1 MGPLPAPAPEPPVSA
16 FRPALCATF
25 AAGLLLAAPAAEA
38 RFGKKSSDSS
48 GSTKDDDKGS
58 KVHAATPIRSSSQ
71 DEAPSYSP
79 PPSDDDCCDTAPA
92 YSRSSYSAESYG
104 EALLAASE
112 LLAIAVDTSEG
123 ARPVDM
129 AVRQRAPSPPL
140 DVRMGLNVGAM
151 GGGTAGDVF
160 LGIEGEALGFAVQ
173 GTQLTLPTDDGTS
186 GTDELRLATVHLTW
200 AAVSTDRMRWRVE
213 GGVSTAVAPDIT
225 FVGPSLATSLEVCV
239 AGPLDVEARVQG
251 TAGSYR
257 QLDASAGLA
266 VHLGALNLRGGV
278 RGLILDDAGKVDG
291 VQHVDRFVGPYA
303 GAGFV
308 F

>member
-1 MGPLPAPAPEPPVSA
+1 SA

-38 RFGKKSSDSS
+38 RFGKKSSGTSDS
-48 GSTKDDDKGS
+48 KKDDDDKGS
-58 KVHAATPIRSSSQ
+58 KVHAATPIRSSAR

-79 PPSDDDCCDTAPA
+79 PPSDDDDCCDTAPA

-104 EALLAASE
+104 EALLAATE

-200 AAVSTDRMRWRVE
+200 AGVSTDRMRWRVE

>member
-1 MGPLPAPAPEPPVSA
+1 MSA

-38 RFGKKSSDSS
+38 RFGKKSSDTSDS
-48 GSTKDDDKGS
+48 KKDDDKGS
-58 KVHAATPIRSSSQ
+58 KVHAATPIRSSPRE
-71 DEAPSYSP
+71 EAPSRP
-79 PPSDDDCCDTAPA
+79 PPSRDDDCCDTAP
-92 YSRSSYSAESYG
+92 SRGRASYSARIHG
-104 EALLAASE
+104 DALLAAAE
-112 LLAIAVDTSEG
+112 LLAIAVDDTQ
-123 ARPVDM
+123 PVDL
-129 AVRQRAPSPPL
+129 AVREQRPAQPL

-186 GTDELRLATVHLTW
+186 GTDDLRLATVHLTW

-213 GGVSTAVAPDIT
+213 GGVSTAMAPDIT

-251 TAGSYR
+251 TAGTYR

-266 VHLGALNLRGGV
+266 LHLGALNLRGGV
-278 RGLILDDAGKVDG
+278 RGLILDDAGRVDG

>member
-1 MGPLPAPAPEPPVSA
+1 M
-16 FRPALCATF
+16 
-25 AAGLLLAAPAAEA
+25 
-38 RFGKKSSDSS
+38 DS
-48 GSTKDDDKGS
+48 
-58 KVHAATPIRSSSQ
+58 
-71 DEAPSYSP
+71 
-79 PPSDDDCCDTAPA
+79 
-92 YSRSSYSAESYG
+92 
-104 EALLAASE
+104 
-112 LLAIAVDTSEG
+112 SEG

-200 AAVSTDRMRWRVE
+200 AAVSTDRVRWRVE

-225 FVGPSLATSLEVCV
+225 FVGPSLATSLEACV
-239 AGPLDVEARVQG
+239 VGPLDVEARVQG
-251 TAGSYR
+251 TAGTYR

-278 RGLILDDAGKVDG
+278 RGLILDDAGLVDG